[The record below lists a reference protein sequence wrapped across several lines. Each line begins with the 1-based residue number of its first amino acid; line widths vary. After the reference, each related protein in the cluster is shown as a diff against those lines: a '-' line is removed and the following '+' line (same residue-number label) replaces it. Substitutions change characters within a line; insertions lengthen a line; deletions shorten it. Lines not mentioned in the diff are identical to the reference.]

1 RHGWLAQMCIYT
13 YRKKGDSLTGEDCI
27 NHLKEYVRRHIRK
40 APGGDIDVVAH
51 LLQKWKAP
59 LSRQSFDDYI
69 NKVQPRDKRPRELP
83 VGDVES
89 CLKLLNKKSQV
100 LFPLT
105 VQEAAELLLE
115 QMPIPDKPENVIRW
129 LYDQLKKNKVKNAG
143 SSFEKL
149 TREGIRYQKNWY
161 RIDKEGFEEA
171 NRQWKL
177 TKSRPSLVKF
187 LMQKEG
193 ITPQGA
199 RKRIRNSLKKDL
211 TLKEVYEEALG
222 RLINKS
228 GKDLS
233 G

>member
-1 RHGWLAQMCIYT
+1 
-13 YRKKGDSLTGEDCI
+13 
-27 NHLKEYVRRHIRK
+27 
-40 APGGDIDVVAH
+40 
-51 LLQKWKAP
+51 
-59 LSRQSFDDYI
+59 
-69 NKVQPRDKRPRELP
+69 
-83 VGDVES
+83 
-89 CLKLLNKKSQV
+89 
-100 LFPLT
+100 
-105 VQEAAELLLE
+105 
-115 QMPIPDKPENVIRW
+115 MPIPDKPENVIRW

-199 RKRIRNSLKKDL
+199 RKRIRNSVKKDL